1 MITEMIHTIKEVRM
15 TQLLERRTAPS
26 AAFVYSIAAMLV
38 LFLQGCGSSMQLT
51 SKWSEHKIQID
62 GDLKEWSDSTLFVQ
76 KDDIRCGV
84 MNDNEFLYV
93 CVISSKPNL
102 GRQVMFRGMTV
113 WFDPNGGEKK
123 TLGIRFPIGMGGRD
137 IMTRPEADER
147 DQRGNGVETMG
158 RQALNEFEYVG
169 PTEKDLQRVS
179 RLQGQGVEMHLTTT
193 PDRFVYQ
200 LRIPLAYSSAHPYSV
215 ESRPGAPIGVGFET
229 NTPQRPGPAAG
240 GGEGRGD
247 GGRGGQPGM
256 GGGRGGRMPGG
267 AGPGGA
273 RPEMANVSFS
283 IWTHVQLAE
292 KVR

>member
-1 MITEMIHTIKEVRM
+1 M
-15 TQLLERRTAPS
+15 TKFPERRTAPS
-26 AAFVYSIAAMLV
+26 AALIFSIAAALV
-38 LFLQGCGSSMQLT
+38 FFLQGCGSSLQLT
-51 SKWSEHKIQID
+51 SKWSEHKIQIE
-62 GDLKEWSDSTLFVQ
+62 GDLKEWSDSALFVQ

-137 IMTRPEADER
+137 IMTRPEGDEGG
-147 DQRGNGVETMG
+147 QRGYRVEAME

-169 PTEKDLQRVS
+169 PTEMDLQRVS
-179 RLQGQGVEMHLTTT
+179 RLQGQGVEMHLTST
-193 PDRFVYQ
+193 PERFVYQ
-200 LRIPLAYSSAHPYSV
+200 LRVPLAYSSAHPYAV

-229 NTPQRPGPAAG
+229 NTPQRPGQPTG

-256 GGGRGGRMPGG
+256 GGGRGGRIPGG
-267 AGPGGA
+267 AGPGGM
-273 RPEMANVSFS
+273 RPEMSNVSFS

-292 KVR
+292 KPR

>member
-1 MITEMIHTIKEVRM
+1 MIEFTHIT
-15 TQLLERRTAPS
+15 LERATLALLSLLMLAVLSSGCASTIQLPS
-26 AAFVYSIAAMLV
+26 R
-38 LFLQGCGSSMQLT
+38 
-51 SKWSEHKIQID
+51 WSDQPLRV
-62 GDLKEWSDSTLFVQ
+62 GVDLAKWSDSAMFVE
-76 KDDIRCGV
+76 KDGIQVGV

-93 CVISSKPNL
+93 CVMSSKPNL
-102 GRQVMFRGMTV
+102 GRQVMVRGMTV

-137 IMTRPEADER
+137 MMARPEGDER
-147 DQRGNGVETMG
+147 GQRGNKVEAME

-169 PTEKDLQRVS
+169 PTEMDLQRVS
-179 RLQGQGVEMHLTTT
+179 RLQGQGVEMHLTST
-193 PDRFVYQ
+193 PERFVYQ
-200 LRIPLAYSSAHPYSV
+200 LRVPLAYSSAHPYAV

-267 AGPGGA
+267 AGPGGM

-283 IWTHVQLAE
+283 IWTNVQLAE
-292 KVR
+292 KTR

>member
-1 MITEMIHTIKEVRM
+1 MITEMIHTIKEVQM

-169 PTEKDLQRVS
+169 PTDMDLQRVS

-292 KVR
+292 QLR

>member
-1 MITEMIHTIKEVRM
+1 M
-15 TQLLERRTAPS
+15 TQLLERQTAPS
-26 AAFVYSIAAMLV
+26 VAFVYSLAAMLV

-137 IMTRPEADER
+137 VMTRPEAEER
-147 DQRGNGVETMG
+147 DQRGNGVEPMG

-169 PTEKDLQRVS
+169 PTDKDLQRVS

-193 PDRFVYQ
+193 PERFVYQ
-200 LRIPLAYSSAHPYSV
+200 LRVPLAYSSAHPYSV
-215 ESRPGAPIGVGFET
+215 ESRPGAPIGIGFET

-240 GGEGRGD
+240 GGEGRGE

-292 KVR
+292 KLR